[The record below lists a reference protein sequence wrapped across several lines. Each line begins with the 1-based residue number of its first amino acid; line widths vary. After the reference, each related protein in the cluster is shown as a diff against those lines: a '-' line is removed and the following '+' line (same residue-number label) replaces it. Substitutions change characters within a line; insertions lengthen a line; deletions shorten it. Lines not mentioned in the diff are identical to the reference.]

1 MISKIENAVII
12 IISVI
17 VAVFFAHSIVTYID
31 MPTVY
36 MSNSNGACVKIETA
50 DGKTIGCE
58 NLNKFGRYEVV
69 WVK

>member
-31 MPTVY
+31 MPIVY

-50 DGKTIGCE
+50 EGKTIGCE
-58 NLNKFGRYEVV
+58 NLNKFDRYEVV